1 MSYFSK
7 SEYKFIKFQKSNT
20 ANKKYDAILQNK
32 KTKKLKKIPFG
43 DKRYEQFQDTTGL
56 EIYSNKDHKDK
67 ERRLNYRKRHRT
79 YIKDGYYSAGFFSLN
94 YLW

>member
-20 ANKKYDAILQNK
+20 ANKKYDAILENKQTK
-32 KTKKLKKIPFG
+32 KTKKIPFG
-43 DKRYEQFQDTTGL
+43 DKRYQQFQDTTGL

-79 YIKDGYYSAGFFSLN
+79 YIKNGFYSAGYFSMN

>member
-7 SEYKFIKFQKSNT
+7 SEYKFIKFEKSKT

-43 DKRYEQFQDTTGL
+43 DKRYQQYQDTTGL
-56 EIYSNKDHKDK
+56 GIYSDKDHKDK
-67 ERRLNYRKRHRT
+67 ERRLNYRKRHKV
-79 YIKDGYYSAGFFSLN
+79 YIKDGYYSAGYFSMN
-94 YLW
+94 FLW